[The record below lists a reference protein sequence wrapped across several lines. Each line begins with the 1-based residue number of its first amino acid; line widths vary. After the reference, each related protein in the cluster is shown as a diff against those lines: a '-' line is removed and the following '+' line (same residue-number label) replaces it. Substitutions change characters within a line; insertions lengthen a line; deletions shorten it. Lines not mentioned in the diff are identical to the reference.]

1 LTWIELSRITD
12 NCDEMESG
20 EQGLF
25 WGVVLKPDKRYE
37 QVVEE
42 DFRITK
48 ACVDPS
54 TLDNGKVASVILE
67 KDNDEFIICNLTSP
81 TGLDVQMDL
90 AFCEGEKVTFRTE
103 GGATVHLTGHVQPD
117 EPDMEQMGFPG
128 YDEGSEEE
136 EGEEEE
142 EGSDDDDDEEGE
154 EEEEEE
160 EAPKLVKKRKLE
172 NGSANGDAQSAKKQK
187 KEAVKQAEAM
197 KKILSKDKKKAD
209 DDEEED
215 DDDDSDEYEDMDD
228 DMDQVEGENEE
239 GSDDDDEEEE
249 EEESPAKAKK
259 EAAKPKET
267 PKAKKDKKK
276 EPAAKN
282 GEAPSSP
289 KKENKEAEKVKEEAP
304 KTPAK
309 AETEPETPKS
319 KKKKNKNKFKE
330 GGENGQQQAKTPAK
344 DGAAKT
350 PAKDG
355 AAKTP
360 AKDGAPKTP
369 AKKTLKGGIVV
380 EDLKVGNGPEAK
392 SGKMVGMYYD
402 GKLTQGGKR
411 FDACKSGKPF
421 KFKLGKGEV
430 IKGWDVGLEGIKVG
444 GKRKLTIPAH
454 MAYGAAGAG
463 PDIPP
468 NASLTFEVEC
478 KTVN

>member
-1 LTWIELSRITD
+1 
-12 NCDEMESG
+12 MEPG
-20 EQGLF
+20 NAGLF

-54 TLDNGKVASVILE
+54 TLENGKVTSVILE
-67 KDNDEFIICNLTSP
+67 KDNDEFIICNLTNP
-81 TGLDVQMDL
+81 TGLDRQMDL

-103 GGATVHLTGHVQPD
+103 GGATVHLTGHVQPE

-142 EGSDDDDDEEGE
+142 EEGSDEEGE

-160 EAPKLVKKRKLE
+160 TPPKLVKKRKAE
-172 NGSANGDAQSAKKQK
+172 MVNGANGDAQSAKKQK

-197 KKILSKDKKKAD
+197 KKILSKDKK
-209 DDEEED
+209 EED

-228 DMDQVEGENEE
+228 DMDQAEGENEE
-239 GSDDDDEEEE
+239 GSDNDDEEESD
-249 EEESPAKAKK
+249 ESPAKAKK
-259 EAAKPKET
+259 EAAKPKES
-267 PKAKKDKKK
+267 PKAKKDKK
-276 EPAAKN
+276 AKN
-282 GEAPSSP
+282 GGTAAPEQAPSSP
-289 KKENKEAEKVKEEAP
+289 KKESKKAEKVKEEAP
-304 KTPAK
+304 KTPKPAA
-309 AETEPETPKS
+309 AETEPG

-330 GGENGQQQAKTPAK
+330 GAENGQQQQAKTPGKDAK
-344 DGAAKT
+344 DAKT

-369 AKKTLKGGIVV
+369 AKKTLKGGVVV
-380 EDLKVGNGPEAK
+380 EDIKVGNGPEAK

-430 IKGWDVGLEGIKVG
+430 IKGWDIGLEGIKVG

-454 MAYGAAGAG
+454 MGYGASGAA
-463 PDIPP
+463 PEIPP